1 MIKMVDIKTIN
12 TIYTTIYKSNGT
24 KTMVSFLKHC
34 ASSGISRS
42 FFMSQ
47 AGDPVIVAIMGCVY
61 CYLQFTGYF
70 KNIIRLILTVMLE
83 LHVILTPVFSV
94 LNLVFF
100 PCGLVGNSG
109 KFVDVTV
116 KVCVG

>member
-42 FFMSQ
+42 FFMS
-47 AGDPVIVAIMGCVY
+47 
-61 CYLQFTGYF
+61 
-70 KNIIRLILTVMLE
+70 
-83 LHVILTPVFSV
+83 
-94 LNLVFF
+94 
-100 PCGLVGNSG
+100 
-109 KFVDVTV
+109 
-116 KVCVG
+116 